1 MKFGAR
7 NNIVGE
13 VVAIKKGEVM
23 CQVDVKLKGTDFQMS
38 SVMTLD
44 SLNGL
49 ELKKGDT
56 VRVIAKAVNV
66 MLARD

>member
-13 VVAIKKGEVM
+13 VVMIKKGDVM
-23 CQVDVKLKGTDFQMS
+23 CQVDVKLKGTDFKMS
-38 SVMTLD
+38 SVMTVE
-44 SLNGL
+44 SLEGL

-66 MLARD
+66 LLARE